1 MNLKQLSIQL
11 GLSQTTVSRALNN
24 YPEVSEDTR
33 HRVKLAA
40 LKHNYRP
47 NTRAMSLATGK
58 AMAIGHIIP
67 MHSNIEVFN
76 PIFAEF
82 IAGASQT
89 YSTHGYELIL
99 TMANS
104 EDEQANYRSIA
115 SKGAVDGVIVHAPR
129 YNDSRIPLLQNLGL
143 PFVIHGR
150 DSHSD
155 SSSYSWIDINNRRA
169 FYQATKLL
177 IDLGHK
183 NIYLINGQETLNF
196 ARRRRDGYSDALQ
209 DEGLTINR
217 DLMYSGDLTEA
228 NGFLSA
234 SEALLQPDAPT
245 AFLVSSYV
253 VALGVRR
260 AIHNAGL
267 KMGSDI
273 SVIIHDD
280 ELSYFHNN
288 GDTPQFTA
296 TRSSVRDAGVRAAQ
310 MLIDIIDKPGNAPV
324 NELLEARLTIGSS
337 TGPAKKPSP

>member
-1 MNLKQLSIQL
+1 MNLKQLSNQL
-11 GLSQTTVSRALNN
+11 GLSQTTVSRALND
-24 YPEVSEDTR
+24 YPEVNEDTR

-47 NTRAMSLATGK
+47 NPRAMSLATGK

-89 YSTHGYELIL
+89 YSAHGYELIL
-99 TMANS
+99 TMASS
-104 EDEQANYRSIA
+104 EDEEANYRSIA
-115 SKGAVDGVIVHAPR
+115 SKGSVDGVIVHAPR

-143 PFVIHGR
+143 PFVLHGR

-155 SSSYSWIDINNRRA
+155 SKSYSWIDINNRRA

-177 IDLGHK
+177 IDLGHEK
-183 NIYLINGQETLNF
+183 IYLINGRESLNF
-196 ARRRRDGYSDALQ
+196 AKRRREGYSDALQ
-209 DEGLTINR
+209 DEGLQVSE

-228 NGFLSA
+228 NGFNA
-234 SEALLQPDAPT
+234 ATEALSQSNSPT

-253 VALGVRR
+253 GALGVRR
-260 AIHNAGL
+260 AIYNAGL
-267 KMGSDI
+267 KMGKDI

-280 ELSYFHNN
+280 ELSFFHNN

-296 TRSSVRDAGVRAAQ
+296 TRSSVRDAGALAAQ
-310 MLIDIIDKPGNAPV
+310 MLIDIIDNPANAPIT
-324 NELLEARLTIGSS
+324 ELLEARLTIGSS
-337 TGPAKKPSP
+337 TGPCKN

>member
-1 MNLKQLSIQL
+1 MNLKQLSNQL
-11 GLSQTTVSRALNN
+11 GLSQTTVSRALND
-24 YPEVSEDTR
+24 YPEVNEDTR
-33 HRVKLAA
+33 QRVKLAA

-89 YSTHGYELIL
+89 YAAQGYELIL

-104 EDEQANYRSIA
+104 EDEEANYRSIA
-115 SKGAVDGVIVHAPR
+115 SKGSVDGVIVHAPR
-129 YNDSRIPLLQNLGL
+129 FNDSRIPLLQNLGL
-143 PFVIHGR
+143 PFVLHGR
-150 DSHSD
+150 DSYND

-177 IDLGHK
+177 IDLGHQ
-183 NIYLINGQETLNF
+183 NISLINGRETLNF
-196 ARRRRDGYSDALQ
+196 ARRRREGFCDALG
-209 DEGLTINR
+209 DEGLQATE
-217 DLMYSGDLTEA
+217 DFMYSGDLTEA
-228 NGFLSA
+228 NGFNAA
-234 SEALLQPDAPT
+234 SDALAQANRPT

-253 VALGVRR
+253 GALGVRR

-267 KMGSDI
+267 KMGKDI

-280 ELSYFHNN
+280 ELSFFHNN

-296 TRSSVRDAGVRAAQ
+296 TRSSVRDAGARAAQ
-310 MLIDIIDKPGNAPV
+310 MLIDIIDNPANGPIT
-324 NELLEARLTIGSS
+324 ELLEARLTIGAS
-337 TGPAKKPSP
+337 TGPCKS